1 MRNLQENISRI
12 KQVMGITESER
23 EIFDFSDLVNKGVLW
38 VTEPHVNGELVPSNW
53 EGDSNIITLW
63 NLKYPEKGQEWVY
76 DAIKH
81 PKPEAVQYWTSEGQ
95 FSLSQEKYEQ
105 ILRSIEMLNR
115 KNVDNLNENSEEKK

>member
-1 MRNLQENISRI
+1 
-12 KQVMGITESER
+12 VMGITESER

-81 PKPEAVQYWTSEGQ
+81 PKPEAVQYWTNESQ